1 MEKTTKQVHMNESV
15 TYVRLDEV
23 EQFINKRITFYDG
36 ELKKFEEILVECN
49 GENAWAKEM
58 MHKARNI
65 KHELEYVLT
74 NILV

>member
-1 MEKTTKQVHMNESV
+1 MEKTTKQVHMNETV

-23 EQFINKRITFYDG
+23 EQFINKRITFYND
-36 ELKKFEEILVECN
+36 ELKKFEEMLVKCN

-58 MHKARNI
+58 MHKVRAL

>member
-1 MEKTTKQVHMNESV
+1 MEKTTKQVHMNETV

-23 EQFINKRITFYDG
+23 EQFINKRITFYDN
-36 ELKKFEEILVECN
+36 ELKKFEEMLVKCN

-58 MHKARNI
+58 MHKVRAL

-74 NILV
+74 NILA

>member
-23 EQFINKRITFYDG
+23 EQFINKRIMFYDD
-36 ELKKFEEILVECN
+36 ELKKFEEILVKCN

-58 MHKARNI
+58 MHKVRAL

-74 NILV
+74 NILA